1 LPFVDD
7 PGFLIA
13 VEEIVTRRGITH
25 IFPAHDQALL
35 LLSRWAGETDLPVTV
50 LTSPYETNRIFRSKR
65 RTYAA
70 LADGVPVPRLYEP
83 EHLEA
88 GDFPVFVKP
97 DEGQGS
103 RGARLVRDAA
113 EAATIDRQRDV
124 VCEYL
129 PGREFTVDCF
139 SDADGRLRHVSPRQ
153 RQRVSHGIAVGT
165 ELVRG
170 DISVFENLA
179 AAINDRCTLRGVW
192 FFQVKE
198 RATGELVLLE
208 VASRVAGSMASS
220 RARGVN
226 FAELTLL
233 TFNGVPVEVAPN
245 DFSVRLKRA
254 LVNRFELGITYRTV
268 YVDLDDCLLIRDKVN
283 TQLVAFL
290 HQALNRGGKI
300 ILLTRHRGDPA
311 LTLARHRLGG
321 LFDHVILVR
330 EEESKADHIDP
341 EGAIFI
347 DDSFAERRAVQ
358 QALGIPVFAVDA
370 VEALLDD
377 REPK

>member
-1 LPFVDD
+1 
-7 PGFLIA
+7 
-13 VEEIVTRRGITH
+13 
-25 IFPAHDQALL
+25 
-35 LLSRWAGETDLPVTV
+35 
-50 LTSPYETNRIFRSKR
+50 
-65 RTYAA
+65 
-70 LADGVPVPRLYEP
+70 
-83 EHLEA
+83 
-88 GDFPVFVKP
+88 
-97 DEGQGS
+97 
-103 RGARLVRDAA
+103 
-113 EAATIDRQRDV
+113 
-124 VCEYL
+124 
-129 PGREFTVDCF
+129 
-139 SDADGRLRHVSPRQ
+139 
-153 RQRVSHGIAVGT
+153 
-165 ELVRG
+165 
-170 DISVFENLA
+170 
-179 AAINDRCTLRGVW
+179 
-192 FFQVKE
+192 
-198 RATGELVLLE
+198 
-208 VASRVAGSMASS
+208 
-220 RARGVN
+220 
-226 FAELTLL
+226 
-233 TFNGVPVEVAPN
+233 VPVEVAPN